1 MNDLF
6 YVFGLAL
13 TAAALIVSFVGLRME
28 KFPQSRGLMLGVI
41 GLFLFLVVGSAAYG
55 VSLAREEHEHREE
68 EIFAYREEQAAEVE
82 EAEEPV
88 TEEPTDEEPVQG
100 GTLALTSPE
109 AGDLVFEPETLEA
122 EAGEVVMEYT
132 NPSEVPHN
140 VAIEEGDETL
150 AQSETVTGGSSADA
164 TAELEPGEYIY
175 YCSIPG
181 HRESGMEGTL
191 TVK

>member
-55 VSLAREEHEHREE
+55 VSLAREEHKHPEE
-68 EIFAYREEQAAEVE
+68 AIAAYREEQAAEVE

-122 EAGEVVMEYT
+122 EAGEV
-132 NPSEVPHN
+132 
-140 VAIEEGDETL
+140 
-150 AQSETVTGGSSADA
+150 
-164 TAELEPGEYIY
+164 
-175 YCSIPG
+175 
-181 HRESGMEGTL
+181 
-191 TVK
+191 